1 MECWNGE
8 ILSCEKGVCVIEC
21 HHTLTKTNQINCACV
36 RHLEV
41 VISIAR
47 EYFRDQLIISWFF
60 VHKYLLHIGLDETN
74 QVVCLYFASGR
85 LAVVTFARSRTNM
98 DNANV

>member
-74 QVVCLYFASGR
+74 QAVCPSVFCLRKAGGR
-85 LAVVTFARSRTNM
+85 DICKITNQHGQC
-98 DNANV
+98 